1 MQKFFTR
8 HSLWRGKQESLNFL
22 INFVQTCLQWTEHGC
37 GQTLKGETE
46 SAMGVLENH
55 GDKGHRGQ
63 GVPP

>member
-1 MQKFFTR
+1 M
-8 HSLWRGKQESLNFL
+8 
-22 INFVQTCLQWTEHGC
+22 EHGH

-46 SAMGVLENH
+46 PAMGVLENH